1 MNITCQSRCQ
11 SYLSH
16 PLPPEDHGT
25 PAAIRSRKC
34 VGWWKEEIGANGMH
48 SELMGEFQCPPG
60 IAENWSLKGVHRVI
74 KKIYFYLIGETMKL
88 EVHYVY
94 FSYSVP
100 LGMWGLL
107 IQILPSPIAA
117 GN

>member
-1 MNITCQSRCQ
+1 M
-11 SYLSH
+11 
-16 PLPPEDHGT
+16 
-25 PAAIRSRKC
+25 
-34 VGWWKEEIGANGMH
+34 IGLG
-48 SELMGEFQCPPG
+48 SD
-60 IAENWSLKGVHRVI
+60 
-74 KKIYFYLIGETMKL
+74 KKLIGETMKL